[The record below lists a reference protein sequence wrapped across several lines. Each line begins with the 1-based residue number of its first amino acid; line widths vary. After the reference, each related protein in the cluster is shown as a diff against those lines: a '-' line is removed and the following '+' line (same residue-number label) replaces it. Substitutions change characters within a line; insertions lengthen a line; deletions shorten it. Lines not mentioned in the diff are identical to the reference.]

1 MSQTLKSSSST
12 TITLYKYFK
21 CKIYLLWFFFV
32 MPIKINFM
40 SPAANR
46 TRDLCVRVLSQFD
59 THKAMRAVTSIL
71 CRLPCQCQYRTNTS
85 TGDNI
90 YNNNILY
97 FGLRIRWAFHDISSN
112 VISI

>member
-1 MSQTLKSSSST
+1 
-12 TITLYKYFK
+12 
-21 CKIYLLWFFFV
+21 

-97 FGLRIRWAFHDISSN
+97 FGLRIRCGVNMAIIHVLCETSVVYKWMKQSMTRKINNKKIKSN
-112 VISI
+112 S